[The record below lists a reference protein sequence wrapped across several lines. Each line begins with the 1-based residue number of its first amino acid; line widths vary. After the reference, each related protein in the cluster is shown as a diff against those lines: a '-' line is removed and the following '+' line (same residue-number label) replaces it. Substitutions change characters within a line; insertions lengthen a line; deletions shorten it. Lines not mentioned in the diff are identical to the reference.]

1 MKGGGTL
8 TISTRLMEP
17 GNKVEIRF
25 KDTGRG
31 IKKEFRDKVFNYF
44 FTTKP
49 VGEGTGLGLPVCL
62 QIMNRYGGDIT
73 FETVSEEEDM
83 ARKGTTFI
91 ITLPVAPPEIKQNPD
106 QK

>member
-1 MKGGGTL
+1 M

-31 IKKEFRDKVFNYF
+31 IKKEFRDKIFNHF

-49 VGEGTGLGLPVCL
+49 VGEGTGLGLPVCR
-62 QIMNRYGGDIT
+62 QIVTNYGGDIT
-73 FETVSEEEDM
+73 FETVSEEEDR

-91 ITLPVAPPEIKQNPD
+91 VYLPVVPPGSEQIPAQT
-106 QK
+106 

>member
-1 MKGGGTL
+1 L
-8 TISTRLMEP
+8 EP

-31 IKKEFRDKVFNYF
+31 IKKEFRDKIFNHF

-49 VGEGTGLGLPVCL
+49 VGEGTGLGLPVCR
-62 QIMNRYGGDIT
+62 QIVTNYGGDIT
-73 FETVSEEEDM
+73 FETVSEEEDR
-83 ARKGTTFI
+83 ARQGTTFI
-91 ITLPVAPPEIKQNPD
+91 IVLPVAPAESKQNPD